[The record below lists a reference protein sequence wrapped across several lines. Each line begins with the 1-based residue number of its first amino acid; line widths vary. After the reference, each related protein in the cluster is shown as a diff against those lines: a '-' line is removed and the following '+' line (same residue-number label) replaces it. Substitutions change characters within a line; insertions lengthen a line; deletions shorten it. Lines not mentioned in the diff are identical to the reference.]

1 MDFRLTWDDEKQS
14 CVRCDIRGFIGQ
26 VDWLVPINDM
36 AGMALIGDEAG
47 VSSLIIIPFWS
58 FPFPNRPFKFIKQAI
73 LAGQSYGLGKVIIVA
88 SNPITRRLLNT
99 RLMDSDITD
108 CLFIVSNQAKAHAIL
123 W

>member
-1 MDFRLTWDDEKQS
+1 MNFTLAWDNEQQT

-36 AGMALIGDEAG
+36 AGMALIGDEASA
-47 VSSLIIIPFWS
+47 SSLIIIPFWS

-73 LAGQSYGLGKVIIVA
+73 LAGQSYGLGKVVIVA

-108 CLFIVSNQAKAHAIL
+108 CLFVVANQKEGRDIL
-123 W
+123 H